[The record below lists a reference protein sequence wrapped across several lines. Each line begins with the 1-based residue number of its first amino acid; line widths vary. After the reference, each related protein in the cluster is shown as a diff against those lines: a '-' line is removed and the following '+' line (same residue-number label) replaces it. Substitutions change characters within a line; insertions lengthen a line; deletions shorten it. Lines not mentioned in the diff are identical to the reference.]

1 MRKYKSKIAAA
12 VHEAMQDVRYA
23 GVIDKCT
30 MRQFDASC
38 LTPAEL
44 LSAREIQR
52 LRKREGVSQSVLLA
66 TSMSRLLCACLGGG
80 GICFLSAR
88 PNR

>member
-52 LRKREGVSQSVLLA
+52 LRKREGVSQSVFARHLNVAPVMCLFGRRRNLLFV
-66 TSMSRLLCACLGGG
+66 SPSK
-80 GICFLSAR
+80 
-88 PNR
+88 